1 MTSRTAPNTEERL
14 EIAKEPAL
22 LAQGAELNQDP
33 NRSTSLNVGSGANK
47 AAVII
52 PKSLYKNSRA
62 QNSRSKYCLMI
73 PSVFTTGT
81 STEFPSTMSPH
92 RGSQDSNY

>member
-1 MTSRTAPNTEERL
+1 MISRTAPNTEERL

-33 NRSTSLNVGSGANK
+33 NRSISLNVGSGANK
-47 AAVII
+47 NAVII

-62 QNSRSKYCLMI
+62 QNSRSKHCLKI
-73 PSVFTTGT
+73 QSVFTTGT
-81 STEFPSTMSPH
+81 SAESPSRMSPH

>member
-33 NRSTSLNVGSGANK
+33 NRATSLNVGSGANK

-62 QNSRSKYCLMI
+62 QNTRSNVLPEDPKRLYNRNQYRVSFDNVSTSRITRL
-73 PSVFTTGT
+73 
-81 STEFPSTMSPH
+81 
-92 RGSQDSNY
+92 